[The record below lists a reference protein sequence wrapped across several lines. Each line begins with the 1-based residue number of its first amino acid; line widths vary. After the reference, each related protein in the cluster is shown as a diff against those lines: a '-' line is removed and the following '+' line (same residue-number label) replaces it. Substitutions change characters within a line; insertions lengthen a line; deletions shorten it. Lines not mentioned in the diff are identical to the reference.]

1 MGRLGSKFRN
11 AFSPSKK
18 PGSPIIKDPPKKHS
32 ATKHSVIDTR
42 AVIAIRWLALAGQ
55 TIALMIVA
63 FGFGFDGAF
72 PTAFGLV
79 AIGAAVNLWQ
89 SWRSRY
95 QRVTSRPELLLALSF
110 DVIQLSGLLYLTGG
124 MANPF
129 AMLLLAPVVVSAALL
144 DFRATV
150 YLVLLVAFCA
160 IMITHFYLPLPF
172 SESNFTM
179 PALYRSGL
187 FTALLVLSLIH
198 I

>member
-32 ATKHSVIDTR
+32 ATNHSVIDTR

-95 QRVTSRPELLLALSF
+95 QRVTK
-110 DVIQLSGLLYLTGG
+110 
-124 MANPF
+124 
-129 AMLLLAPVVVSAALL
+129 VS
-144 DFRATV
+144 
-150 YLVLLVAFCA
+150 
-160 IMITHFYLPLPF
+160 
-172 SESNFTM
+172 
-179 PALYRSGL
+179 
-187 FTALLVLSLIH
+187 SLQSK
-198 I
+198 